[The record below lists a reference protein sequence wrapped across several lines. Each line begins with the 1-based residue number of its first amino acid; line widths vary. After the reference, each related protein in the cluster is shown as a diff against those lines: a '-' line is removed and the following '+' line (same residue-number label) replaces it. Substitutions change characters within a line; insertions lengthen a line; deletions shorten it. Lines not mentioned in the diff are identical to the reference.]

1 MTNDLVLICKS
12 KVTLTFNKPVYLSM
26 CKLDLSKVI
35 MYEFHYDYIKSN
47 YGSNSRLS
55 LTDSDNLTYVIKTK
69 DLYEDS
75 SEDKKLFDFSNY
87 SDASKYYDD
96 QHKLVICKMKDETA
110 GAAIEKFVGL
120 KPKSIGF
127 W

>member
-1 MTNDLVLICKS
+1 
-12 KVTLTFNKPVYLSM
+12 M

-120 KPKSIGF
+120 KPKGIGF